1 VSVDAAALQKSE
13 LYSEEL
19 SISLRG
25 GADDE
30 IFKWFLAS
38 ILFGARIS
46 QDIAKKTYKT
56 FEKYRLLEPR
66 SILRAGWDF
75 LVNPVMR
82 EGGYIRYD
90 EKTSRQILSNCE
102 TLLNEY
108 DGSLTL
114 LHERAADSKDL
125 EKKLTGFYG
134 IGPMTANIFL
144 REMRPFWTKSDPA
157 PAPIVKK
164 VAAHY
169 GIDLSTYDRKSLEFA
184 RMEAGLLRLK
194 KSLTRASGSHGASG
208 KK

>member
-1 VSVDAAALQKSE
+1 MSIDASALQKSE

-19 SISLRG
+19 SIALQKG
-25 GADDE
+25 TDEE

-46 QDIAKKTYKT
+46 QEIAKKTYRS

-66 SILRAGWDF
+66 TILHAGWDF

-90 EKTSRQILSNCE
+90 EKTSRQVLSNCE
-102 TLLNEY
+102 TLMNEY

-144 REMRPFWTKSDPA
+144 RELRPFWTKSNPEIS
-157 PAPIVKK
+157 PLVKK
-164 VAAHY
+164 IAVHY
-169 GIDLSTYDRKSLEFA
+169 GIDLSAYERKSLEFA
-184 RMEAGLLRLK
+184 HIEAGLLRLK
-194 KSLTRASGSHGASG
+194 KNMTHAGDSHVSPG